1 MLDITA
7 LLEEIKQHPYTDLSI
22 KTPHT
27 GKIEFSNLK
36 EGDKVT
42 DATGE
47 FKEFPGT
54 KIAVITRENNP
65 RFIHACQKGIIQKLH
80 KEYDN
85 GFVEAGVEI
94 GILRH
99 FLTKEE
105 VINTILQK
113 TLHLFLAPERAKYYF
128 IPDIDTKVKVYGNR
142 SVTVTDGMELFIVS
156 RMKREVP
163 LRYTGPNGIIYQ
175 VYFSHNQNVD
185 VNQPLI
191 GVCSPDQVETIE
203 DVVSRVNH
211 EWKEQN

>member
-1 MLDITA
+1 MLDITK
-7 LLEEIKQHPYTDLSI
+7 LLEEIKQHPYKDLSI
-22 KTPHT
+22 RTPHT
-27 GKIEFSNLK
+27 GIIEFSNLK
-36 EGDKVT
+36 EGDKVI

-47 FKEFPGT
+47 FKEIPGT

-80 KEYDN
+80 KQYDN
-85 GFVEAGVEI
+85 SFVESGVEI

-105 VINTILQK
+105 VINMILQK
-113 TLHLFLAPERAKYYF
+113 TLHLFNAPERAKYYF
-128 IPDIDTKVKVYGNR
+128 IPDINTKVKVYGCR
-142 SVTVTDGMELFIVS
+142 SVSVTNGMELFIVS

-163 LRYTGPNGIIYQ
+163 LAYTGPNGIIYQ
-175 VYFSHNQNVD
+175 VYFDHNQNVD

-203 DVVSRVNH
+203 DVISRVNH

>member
-1 MLDITA
+1 M
-7 LLEEIKQHPYTDLSI
+7 
-22 KTPHT
+22 
-27 GKIEFSNLK
+27 
-36 EGDKVT
+36 V
-42 DATGE
+42 
-47 FKEFPGT
+47 
-54 KIAVITRENNP
+54 V
-65 RFIHACQKGIIQKLH
+65 
-80 KEYDN
+80 
-85 GFVEAGVEI
+85 GVEI

-128 IPDIDTKVKVYGNR
+128 IPDIDTKVKVYGSR